1 MVKNEVISF
10 FTIRLKNYRCCTS
23 KNIVIRINDTV
34 VFPHKEFI
42 LKAKSL
48 AKKNNFIRLP
58 NVRTK
63 SYSLH

>member
-10 FTIRLKNYRCCTS
+10 FTIRLKNYRYCTS

-42 LKAKSL
+42 LKAKSPQF
-48 AKKNNFIRLP
+48 AC
-58 NVRTK
+58 
-63 SYSLH
+63 